1 MINNL
6 YLLLEKY
13 IYIYNTGYYNQVDDT
28 TLNTYAKDI
37 QALLKVFDYQ
47 AINLKYISLVE
58 LYITVNFLRY
68 SNHSD
73 NKAIYAEI
81 NKYVEIL
88 KSKQCLS
95 INSAI
100 YQYYN
105 YLNQAFKLTVSKEK
119 ITGDVINQFE
129 KNIENLLS
137 GKLEK
142 STNSVQYLK
151 MNKLFI
157 NFKMNFNSVS
167 INSIIIL
174 VQSLIDKFP
183 LDVES
188 KWLLFKCYKKLATT
202 NKSLYSE
209 YMKAVLEDII
219 IIRPD
224 NYLAWIELSKIVK
237 DEEELYN
244 CHLQIIKYT
253 KYNKDSWIYLSKHS
267 KNDSIK
273 SIAKKYC

>member
-6 YLLLEKY
+6 YLLLDKY
-13 IYIYNTGYYNQVDDT
+13 IYIYNTGFYNQVDDD
-28 TLNTYAKDI
+28 TLNNYAKDI
-37 QALLKVFDYQ
+37 QALLRVFDYQ
-47 AINLKYISLVE
+47 AINLKYISLIE
-58 LYITVNFLRY
+58 LYISINFLRY
-68 SNHSD
+68 STHED
-73 NKAIYAEI
+73 NKVIYAEI

-88 KSKQCLS
+88 KSKQFLS
-95 INSAI
+95 INSTI

-105 YLNQAFKLTVSKEK
+105 YLNQAFKLIISKEK

-183 LDVES
+183 MDMEC
-188 KWLLFKCYKKLATT
+188 KWLLFKCYKNLSPK
-202 NKSLYSE
+202 NKSLYNE
-209 YMKAVLEDII
+209 YMKSVLEDII

-224 NYLAWIELSKIVK
+224 NYLAWIELSKIIGDK
-237 DEEELYN
+237 DELYN

-253 KYNKDSWIYLSKHS
+253 KYNKDSWVYLSKHS
-267 KNDSIK
+267 KNDDIK
-273 SIAKKYC
+273 AIAKRYC